1 MRHSIVGRGVV
12 GAALALAAT
21 GVTAC
26 GVSQQQEIQMGA
38 DYSAQINQ
46 QLPIVTDGPSNQYIN
61 ALGQQ
66 LARVAD
72 TRGLEWHFYIVN
84 SPEVNAF
91 AIPGGY
97 VYVNRGL
104 IERAQRMDQ
113 LAGAMGHE
121 IGHVTHRH
129 SVKQMEQQN
138 GAQIGVTLA
147 CILQPAVCNSG
158 LGSTAINVGATAV
171 FAKFSRNDEAEAD
184 QAGIEYTTKAG
195 IDPRGIPEMFQILL
209 DERQSRP
216 SAVSAW
222 FATHPLEEDRIAATE
237 ATISRYNVQQLNTLT
252 KDSQA
257 FHTFQSR
264 LRSLPQAPAAR
275 TGSR

>member
-1 MRHSIVGRGVV
+1 MRHSFVGRAIA
-12 GAALALAAT
+12 GASLALAA
-21 GVTAC
+21 TAC
-26 GVSQQQEIQMGA
+26 GVSQQQEVEMGA
-38 DYSAQINQ
+38 QYAQQINQ
-46 QLPIVTDGPSNQYIN
+46 QLPIVSDALVNQYVN
-61 ALGQQ
+61 TLGLQ

-72 TRGLEWHFYIVN
+72 TRGLEWHFYVVN

-91 AIPGGY
+91 AVPGGY

-104 IERAQRMDQ
+104 IERATRMDQ
-113 LAGAMGHE
+113 LAGVMGHE

-147 CILQPAVCNSG
+147 CVLQPAVCNSG
-158 LGSTAINVGATAV
+158 LGSAAINVGATAV
-171 FAKFSRNDEAEAD
+171 FAKFSRNDESEAD

-209 DERQSRP
+209 DERQARP
-216 SAVSAW
+216 AAVEAW
-222 FATHPLEEDRIAATE
+222 FATHPLEEDRIQATQ
-237 ATISRYNVQQLNTLT
+237 ATISKISPAVLRSLT
-252 KDSQA
+252 KDSQS

-264 LRSLPQAPAAR
+264 VRSLPAAPQQR
-275 TGSR
+275 QSTR

>member
-1 MRHSIVGRGVV
+1 MRHSIVSRTLV
-12 GAALALAAT
+12 GAALALTAAGAT
-21 GVTAC
+21 GC
-26 GVSQQQEIQMGA
+26 GVSQQQEVEMGA
-38 DYSAQINQ
+38 QYSQQINQ
-46 QLPIVTDGPSNQYIN
+46 QLPLVTDAQVNQYIN
-61 ALGQQ
+61 ALGNQ

-72 TRGLEWHFYIVN
+72 TRGLEWHFFVVN

-91 AIPGGY
+91 AVPGGY

-104 IERAQRMDQ
+104 IERATRMDQ

-184 QAGIEYTTKAG
+184 QAGIEYTVKAG

-209 DERQSRP
+209 DERQTRP
-216 SAVSAW
+216 SAVEAW
-222 FATHPLEEDRIAATE
+222 FATHPMEEDRISATE
-237 ATISRYNVQQLNTLT
+237 ATIARYNVQQLNTLT
-252 KDSQA
+252 KDTQNFHNFQA
-257 FHTFQSR
+257 R
-264 LRSLPQAPAAR
+264 LRSLPQAPQGR
-275 TGSR
+275 TGMQ

>member
-1 MRHSIVGRGVV
+1 MRYSVVRNAVV
-12 GAALALAAT
+12 GSALVAT
-21 GVTAC
+21 AAC
-26 GVSQQQEIQMGA
+26 GVSTQQEVQMGA
-38 DYSAQINQ
+38 DYSQQINQ
-46 QLPIVTDGPSNQYIN
+46 QLPIVTDAQANQYIN
-61 ALGQQ
+61 TLGQQ

-91 AIPGGY
+91 AVPGGY

-104 IERAQRMDQ
+104 IERATKMDQ

-138 GAQIGVTLA
+138 GAQIGVTVA
-147 CILQPAVCNSG
+147 CVLQPAVCNSG
-158 LGSTAINVGATAV
+158 LGSTAINVVGTAV
-171 FAKFSRNDEAEAD
+171 FAKFSRKDESEAD

-209 DERQSRP
+209 DERQTKP
-216 SAVSAW
+216 GAVEAW
-222 FATHPLEEDRIAATE
+222 FATHPMEEDRIAATE

-252 KDSQA
+252 KDTQN
-257 FHTFQSR
+257 FHTFQAR
-264 LRSLPQAPAAR
+264 LRTLPQAPAQR

>member
-1 MRHSIVGRGVV
+1 MRHSIVGRAVV

-26 GVSQQQEIQMGA
+26 AVSQQQEIQMGA
-38 DYSAQINQ
+38 DYASQINQ
-46 QLPIVTDGPSNQYIN
+46 QLPIVTDGPSTQYIN

-91 AIPGGY
+91 AVPGGY

-104 IERAQRMDQ
+104 IERADKMDQ
-113 LAGAMGHE
+113 VAGVIGHE

-138 GAQIGVTLA
+138 GAQIGVTVA
-147 CILQPAVCNSG
+147 CVLQPAVCNSG
-158 LGSTAINVGATAV
+158 LGSTAINVVGTAV

-209 DERQSRP
+209 DERQTRP
-216 SAVSAW
+216 GAVEAW
-222 FATHPLEEDRIAATE
+222 FATHPMEEDRIRDTQT
-237 ATISRYNVQQLNTLT
+237 TITRYNVQQLNQLT
-252 KDSQA
+252 KDTQNFHSFQA
-257 FHTFQSR
+257 R
-264 LRSLPQAPAAR
+264 LRSLPQAPAQRAGGR
-275 TGSR
+275 